1 MSASVSTLPRA
12 STGSPSAGWALPID
26 GMTCASCVARVE
38 KALRAAPGVGEASVN
53 LATETAQLLPTAAAA
68 GSAAPGLQAALGG
81 LPAALA
87 VQAVEKAGYEVPRQ
101 TARLRIVGMTC
112 ASCVGRV
119 EKALARV
126 PGVLAASVNLA
137 TETAEVTWAGRA
149 AGRASMQAVLL
160 GAVAKAGYEAA
171 ALDGAAGG
179 SAPLATPAPWWHLGD
194 GARVVLAA
202 LLSAPLLMPMWLM
215 PLGVHWMPGP
225 LWQWALATPVQF
237 WLGARFYRAGWK
249 AVRAGAGNMDLLVA
263 LGTSAAYGLSV
274 ATWWRAGLGGL
285 EGHEAHPALYF
296 EGSAV
301 VITLVLLGKWL
312 EARAKRRTTEALRAL
327 EALKPESARVRRA
340 GIESELPLAQVQ
352 VGDEVIVRPGERV
365 SVDGMVVQGASH
377 VDESMLTG
385 ESLPVARGEG
395 DRLAGGALNGEGL
408 LLLRTTAVG
417 AETMLARIV
426 RGVESA
432 QAKKAPVQRLVDQVS
447 AVFVPVVLVIAFV
460 TLLGWGLG
468 TGRWTDGWL
477 HAVAVLV
484 IACPC
489 ALGLATPAAIMA
501 GTGVAARRGILIKDA
516 EALELAHGLE
526 VIAFDKT
533 GTLTEGRPRLL
544 ELRPLDAAVEGSG
557 VGAGVGVGA
566 REAALAQAAALMS
579 GSEHPLARAVREA
592 AGATKGLAAQANA
605 TDLHAVPGRGV
616 AGTVQGRALCLG
628 STRWMQEL
636 GVPMAPAMAD
646 AEALQRQGH
655 TVSWLAQ
662 VAGEGTST
670 PRPLALLAFGDTPKP
685 EAARAVA
692 QLQAM
697 GLLCVLVSG
706 DNPGSAGAVARQLGI
721 TEVRSEVLPEDKAR
735 IVTELKTVG
744 GGTGPGPARTRR
756 VAMVGDGIND
766 APALAAADVGIA
778 MATGTDVAMH
788 AAGITLM
795 RGDVSL
801 VADAIDISRRTTR
814 KIRQNLFW
822 AFVFNAVGIPAAALG
837 LLNPVIAGGAMAFS
851 SFFVVSNALLLQR
864 WRGR

>member
-1 MSASVSTLPRA
+1 MSVSAPAL
-12 STGSPSAGWALPID
+12 SPVSSSPGWALPID
-26 GMTCASCVARVE
+26 GMTCASCVSRVE
-38 KALRAAPGVGEASVN
+38 KALGKVPGVGGASVN
-53 LATETAQLLPTAAAA
+53 LATETAQLT
-68 GSAAPGLQAALGG
+68 PGAVTSDLQAAIS
-81 LPAALA
+81 AER
-87 VQAVEKAGYEVPRQ
+87 VVRAVEEAGYEVPRQ
-101 TARLRIVGMTC
+101 AARLRIVGMTC

-126 PGVLAASVNLA
+126 PGVLSASVNLA
-137 TETAEVTWAGRA
+137 TETAEITWAGRG
-149 AGRASMQAVLL
+149 AGRATVQAALVA
-160 GAVAKAGYEAA
+160 AVAKAGYEAA
-171 ALDGAAGG
+171 GLDQAGG
-179 SAPLATPAPWWHLGD
+179 TSAPAAPPAPGWRLGE
-194 GARVVLAA
+194 GTRVVLAA
-202 LLSAPLLMPMWLM
+202 LLSAPLLVPMVLM

-263 LGTSAAYGLSV
+263 LGTSAAYGLSL
-274 ATWWRAGLGGL
+274 ATLWRAGLGGPGGL
-285 EGHEAHPALYF
+285 RGLDAHLPLYF

-327 EALKPESARVRRA
+327 ESLKPESARVRRA

-352 VGDEVIVRPGERV
+352 VGDEVVVRPGERV
-365 SVDGMVVQGASH
+365 PVDGVVVQGASH

-408 LLLRTTAVG
+408 LVLRTTAVG

-447 AVFVPVVLVIAFV
+447 AVFVPVVLAVALA
-460 TLLGWGLG
+460 TLLGWGFG
-468 TGRWTDGWL
+468 AGRWTEGWL
-477 HAVAVLV
+477 NAVAVLV

-516 EALELAHGLE
+516 EALELAHGLQ

-533 GTLTEGRPRLL
+533 GTLTEGRPRLV
-544 ELRPLDAAVEGSG
+544 ELRPLG
-557 VGAGVGVGA
+557 GADDGGDDGA
-566 REAALAQAAALMS
+566 RAVALAQAAALMS

-592 AGATKGLAAQANA
+592 AGATKGLASQANA
-605 TDLHAVPGRGV
+605 TDLKAVPGRGV
-616 AGTVQGRALCLG
+616 AGTVQGRALRLG
-628 STRWMQEL
+628 SARWMQEL
-636 GVPMAPAMAD
+636 GVPLTSALAD

-662 VAGEGTST
+662 VAGDGASP

-685 EAARAVA
+685 EAAKAVA

-697 GLLCVLVSG
+697 GLVCVLVSG
-706 DNPGSAGAVARQLGI
+706 DNPGSAGAVARELGI

-735 IVTELKTVG
+735 IVTELKTALHG
-744 GGTGPGPARTRR
+744 SGPGAGPGSPRPRR

-795 RGDVSL
+795 RGDISL

-837 LLNPVIAGGAMAFS
+837 LLSPVIAGGAMAFS